1 MDIVIGLFALVIGAF
16 ASYYILNKKLLALSE
31 KNIQLKTTLDE
42 KEKNY
47 AEKLA
52 FVDQLKSQVNTD
64 FKSLASD
71 ILKNNRDKLKDDN
84 SDLLTPLQIQLKSF
98 RERIETITKEQIEER
113 TSLKEQIK
121 SLHEANLET
130 QQSAQNLTKA
140 LTYDNKLQGDWG
152 EEILSS
158 LLSSYGFQEGV
169 EFDLQKQYKNETG
182 EKFKPDVI
190 LHLPDGKDVIID
202 SKVSL
207 KDYVDYVA
215 DQSNE
220 EALKKHIASIETQ
233 INNISIKEYEN
244 LEGVRSLDFI
254 LVFIPI
260 EGALMLAL
268 QNKQSLFEDAM
279 KKNIMLVAPSTLNM
293 SLRTLNFMWQTD
305 KQNKNADEIARQAG
319 GFIDKLAG
327 FFNDLDKIESQLDK
341 TKEGFSDAR
350 NKLQTG
356 KGNLIGR
363 AEKLKALGV
372 KSNKEIGE

>member
-1 MDIVIGLFALVIGAF
+1 MDIVIGLFSLVIGAF

-52 FVDQLKSQVNTD
+52 FVDQLKLQVNTD

-121 SLHEANLET
+121 SLHEANLKT

-169 EFDLQKQYKNETG
+169 EFDLQKQYKNE
-182 EKFKPDVI
+182 VI
-190 LHLPDGKDVIID
+190 
-202 SKVSL
+202 SSL
-207 KDYVDYVA
+207 K
-215 DQSNE
+215 
-220 EALKKHIASIETQ
+220 
-233 INNISIKEYEN
+233 
-244 LEGVRSLDFI
+244 
-254 LVFIPI
+254 
-260 EGALMLAL
+260 
-268 QNKQSLFEDAM
+268 
-279 KKNIMLVAPSTLNM
+279 
-293 SLRTLNFMWQTD
+293 
-305 KQNKNADEIARQAG
+305 
-319 GFIDKLAG
+319 
-327 FFNDLDKIESQLDK
+327 K
-341 TKEGFSDAR
+341 T
-350 NKLQTG
+350 
-356 KGNLIGR
+356 
-363 AEKLKALGV
+363 
-372 KSNKEIGE
+372 